1 MPNKKFSSLICP
13 FDGLPLQQENNRWFC
28 PNNHSFDVAKQG
40 YINLLPVQNKR
51 SKEPGDSKQMVA
63 ARREFLDLGHY
74 RIISETLAEIIDKNN
89 SAGSI
94 SCLDAGCGEGYYL
107 HSLTEL
113 LSQPLYA
120 VGVDISKW
128 AVQAACRRNQQITW
142 LVASNAGLPIESSGL
157 DFVFCLFGFP
167 VYEEFRRVL
176 KPQGKLIMVD
186 PSEQHL
192 YSLRKILYPNIQPK
206 EKITK
211 PAPQGFSQLDCVSI
225 THDFTLSN
233 AKAIEQLALMTPH
246 WFKSSKDGR
255 ERLLQLKSLSTQL
268 AVEFQ
273 IYEKT

>member
-1 MPNKKFSSLICP
+1 MPNNKFSSLICP
-13 FDGLPLQQENNRWFC
+13 FDGLSLLQESGRCFC
-28 PNNHSFDVAKQG
+28 PNSHSFDVAKQG

-107 HSLTEL
+107 HSLAEL

-128 AVQAACRRNQQITW
+128 AIQAACKRNQQITW
-142 LVASNAGLPIESSGL
+142 LVASNASLPVESNRL

-186 PSEQHL
+186 PNEQHL
-192 YSLRKILYPNIQPK
+192 YSLRQVLYPNIQPK
-206 EKITK
+206 EKVVK
-211 PAPQGFSQLDCVSI
+211 QVPQGFSQLDSISI
-225 THDFTLSN
+225 THDFTLTT

-246 WFKSSKDGR
+246 WFKSSKEGR
-255 ERLLQLKSLSTQL
+255 GRLLQLELLSTQL

-273 IYEKT
+273 LYEKT